1 MFCRC
6 FHHVVDQQESFFK
19 TFYQQTNRGSKLM
32 IIEQLE
38 DLLWE
43 DVRKKC
49 REVSLDKTVSCLESV
64 GFTVTNRVEHQ
75 NVTLF
80 KREYFEGLRNRVYS
94 VLELCT
100 DEEIEEGIAKLNRD
114 YFGDKESIQI
124 DVETTFLIATKKSD
138 Y

>member
-1 MFCRC
+1 
-6 FHHVVDQQESFFK
+6 
-19 TFYQQTNRGSKLM
+19 M

-49 REVSLDKTVSCLESV
+49 REVSLDETVSCLESV